1 MLKLEDPV
9 LEEDMGEIAQNE
21 ELAGLLR
28 GSTVFVTGA
37 TGLLGSQVILALL
50 AMNAVQGAG
59 IRVVGMARSRDKVK
73 RVFGGVEEN
82 FVLFW
87 RD

>member
-37 TGLLGSQVILALL
+37 TGLLGS
-50 AMNAVQGAG
+50 
-59 IRVVGMARSRDKVK
+59 MA
-73 RVFGGVEEN
+73 
-82 FVLFW
+82 W
-87 RD
+87 